1 MTQGTAWRRRRFHL
15 VRFLG
20 NVLLLLGA
28 AAVIGSLAVDEAR
41 GIPGWEPV
49 SDAALA
55 VLAAEGA
62 QGAAES
68 KAASGEYPPAATGD
82 MQASPA
88 ADSPGGAAEAG
99 NGAAASDI
107 SGFSPLLDLN
117 AATAAEL
124 EDLPGI
130 GPAKAQAIVAFRESV
145 GPFRSVDDL
154 LKVKGIGPKLLE
166 QIRPFVRAGPSGG
179 PS

>member
-1 MTQGTAWRRRRFHL
+1 MTRESAWRRRRFYP

-20 NVLLLLGA
+20 NALLMLGA

-49 SDAALA
+49 SDAALE

-62 QGAAES
+62 QGAPES
-68 KAASGEYPPAATGD
+68 KALSGEYLPADTGEL
-82 MQASPA
+82 QASA
-88 ADSPGGAAEAG
+88 ADFPGEAAEAG
-99 NGAAASDI
+99 DGAAVSAT
-107 SGFSPLLDLN
+107 SGFLPLLDLN

-130 GPAKAQAIVAFRESV
+130 GPAKARAIIAHREDF

-154 LKVKGIGPKLLE
+154 LNVKGIGPKLLE
-166 QIRPFVRAGPSGG
+166 QIRPFVRVGSSGG